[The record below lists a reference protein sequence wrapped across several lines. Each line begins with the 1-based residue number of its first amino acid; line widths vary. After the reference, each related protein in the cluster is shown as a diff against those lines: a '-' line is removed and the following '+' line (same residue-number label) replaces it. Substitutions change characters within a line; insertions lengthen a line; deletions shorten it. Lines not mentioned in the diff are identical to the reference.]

1 MEVND
6 DIEEDE
12 DFDDMPVTI
21 EEGGEDAKKPIN
33 KSKTEKS
40 DINLEKVNTN
50 AIPEGEKDSSVP
62 DPVFIDG
69 NINSTFSSKP
79 TFMGTEL
86 QVKLDDVVE
95 AQKIVEKVEDEEYED
110 DEFD

>member
-40 DINLEKVNTN
+40 DI
-50 AIPEGEKDSSVP
+50 GQR
-62 DPVFIDG
+62 
-69 NINSTFSSKP
+69 NSR
-79 TFMGTEL
+79 G
-86 QVKLDDVVE
+86 D
-95 AQKIVEKVEDEEYED
+95 
-110 DEFD
+110 